1 MRQIKISYNIT
12 NRDSEGLEKYLVDIS
27 REPMVSVEEE
37 TELAHKISL
46 GGPEGEKARDRDS
59 AGPSQ
64 CDSVLRWETGSNS
77 RGDSQV
83 DSRLPE

>member
-46 GGPEGEKARDRDS
+46 GGQSVYAQFCGNGSERCESQRGGTSVDGS
-59 AGPSQ
+59 AQ
-64 CDSVLRWETGSNS
+64 FVE
-77 RGDSQV
+77 
-83 DSRLPE
+83 